1 MKKQFASARAVVA
14 ATKQATFSADDDEA
28 KALAVKQAHA
38 ALVAHYARAEDEAHS
53 LCSAKAFAASA
64 DLEIIGD
71 ELHVRLEAL
80 SSPRH
85 SRAIARLCAELNATE
100 TVYPG
105 TDLRLI

>member
-1 MKKQFASARAVVA
+1 M
-14 ATKQATFSADDDEA
+14 
-28 KALAVKQAHA
+28 L
-38 ALVAHYARAEDEAHS
+38 
-53 LCSAKAFAASA
+53 AKAFAASA